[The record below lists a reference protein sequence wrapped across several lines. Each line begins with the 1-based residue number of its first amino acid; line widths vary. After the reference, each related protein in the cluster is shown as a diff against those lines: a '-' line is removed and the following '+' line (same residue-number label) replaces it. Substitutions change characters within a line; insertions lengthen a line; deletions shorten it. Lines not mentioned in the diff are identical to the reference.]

1 MTLGP
6 FDKISGFEESY
17 KTFNNDASVTI
28 DKTFN
33 NDDSVTIDSFLF
45 QLQF

>member
-17 KTFNNDASVTI
+17 KTFNNASVTI